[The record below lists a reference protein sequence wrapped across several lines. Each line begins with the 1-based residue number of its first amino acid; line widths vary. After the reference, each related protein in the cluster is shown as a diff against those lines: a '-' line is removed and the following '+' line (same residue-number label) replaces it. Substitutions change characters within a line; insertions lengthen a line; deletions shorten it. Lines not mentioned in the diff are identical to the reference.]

1 MEGEEEEEEEEE
13 DDEDDAS
20 VILVRDSRSSG
31 LKPPAV
37 DTTLYGFWPSTNSYC
52 SSLSAKD
59 KFGSIKD
66 MVLSK
71 PGARRYLL
79 KSSGKIFAKIE
90 WKDTSKNPT
99 GSKNNSLSE

>member
-37 DTTLYGFWPSTNSYC
+37 DTTLYGFWPSTVA
-52 SSLSAKD
+52 LSRQK
-59 KFGSIKD
+59 
-66 MVLSK
+66 
-71 PGARRYLL
+71 R
-79 KSSGKIFAKIE
+79 
-90 WKDTSKNPT
+90 
-99 GSKNNSLSE
+99 

>member
-1 MEGEEEEEEEEE
+1 MEGEEEEEEE

-52 SSLSAKD
+52 VALSRQKINLEVSKIWFYQSL
-59 KFGSIKD
+59 
-66 MVLSK
+66 
-71 PGARRYLL
+71 ARED
-79 KSSGKIFAKIE
+79 IC
-90 WKDTSKNPT
+90 
-99 GSKNNSLSE
+99 

>member
-37 DTTLYGFWPSTNSYC
+37 DTTLYGFWPSTVA
-52 SSLSAKD
+52 LSRQK
-59 KFGSIKD
+59 INL
-66 MVLSK
+66 VLSK

>member
-37 DTTLYGFWPSTNSYC
+37 DTTLYGFWPSTVVVALSRKKINLEVSKIWFYQ
-52 SSLSAKD
+52 SL
-59 KFGSIKD
+59 
-66 MVLSK
+66 
-71 PGARRYLL
+71 ARED
-79 KSSGKIFAKIE
+79 IC
-90 WKDTSKNPT
+90 
-99 GSKNNSLSE
+99 